1 MIPTYREDFL
11 EENELHDD
19 FNSYGLPMRP
29 RIYRGIARPYHPKQ
43 RKRRLY
49 RGGVSPTLRPKRRRP
64 IKVSTNILLPRKK
77 AIKFG
82 DPRRV
87 KLPLRKSPI
96 LKVSPSKT
104 LPKNKKKVVTIQSDS
119 ARNSAKAKTEAL
131 KKELT
136 QKNEAPQNK
145 PKMSTKKKL
154 LILGLTITTV
164 SITSYLI
171 YRTQK
176 NKTL

>member
-11 EENELHDD
+11 EEDELHDD

-29 RIYRGIARPYHPKQ
+29 RIYRGVARPYHPKQ

-49 RGGVSPTLRPKRRRP
+49 RGGGVAPPLRPKRRRP
-64 IKVSTNILLPRKK
+64 IKVAKNILLPRKK

-82 DPRRV
+82 EPRRV

-96 LKVSPSKT
+96 LKVSPPKV
-104 LPKNKKKVVTIQSDS
+104 LPKNKKKIASNQKASVRS
-119 ARNSAKAKTEAL
+119 RAKAKAL
-131 KKELT
+131 KQEIA
-136 QKNEAPQNK
+136 QKNEASENK

-164 SITSYLI
+164 GITGYLI